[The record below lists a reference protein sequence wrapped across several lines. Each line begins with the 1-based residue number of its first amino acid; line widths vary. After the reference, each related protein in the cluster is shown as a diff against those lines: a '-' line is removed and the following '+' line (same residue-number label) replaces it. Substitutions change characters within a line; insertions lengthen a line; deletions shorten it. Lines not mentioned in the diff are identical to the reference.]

1 MRILIRSKQEKGTN
15 MPTLTTTKLT
25 LPGGGKLEGFPTL
38 AAQTAACSAAT
49 NLLAQAAPLLATMR
63 CQSKVL
69 NLLRPLID
77 IIKALPNPPVQA
89 VQNFAKAAEDLEP
102 CLLITTPATLLPLI
116 RDLICLEIR
125 ALTCFLNNLKA
136 AQSRPRTLPAVLSS
150 YAPIVNPLNL
160 AASVFAAAELQLP
173 KPPALSGDIAA
184 DTTAVKTFIATLQ
197 SAADAL
203 GGC

>member
-1 MRILIRSKQEKGTN
+1 
-15 MPTLTTTKLT
+15 MPTPTTTKLNLPAGGT
-25 LPGGGKLEGFPTL
+25 LQGFPTL
-38 AAQTAACSAAT
+38 AAQTAACSAAL
-49 NLLAQAAPLLATMR
+49 NLLAQAAPLLATMH

-77 IIKALPNPPVQA
+77 IVRGLPSPPVQA
-89 VQNFAKAAEDLEP
+89 MHDFMRAAAELQP
-102 CLLITTPATLLPLI
+102 CLFSTTPAALLPLI
-116 RDLICLEIR
+116 HDLICLEIR

-136 AQSRPRTLPAVLSS
+136 AQSRSTTLPAVLCS
-150 YAPIVNPLNL
+150 YAPIVNPLKL
-160 AASVFAAAELQLP
+160 TDSLFVAAGLQP
-173 KPPALSGDIAA
+173 PQPPALSGDIAT

>member
-1 MRILIRSKQEKGTN
+1 

-25 LPGGGKLEGFPTL
+25 LPSGGTLQGFPTL
-38 AAQTAACSAAT
+38 AAQTAACSAVS
-49 NLLAQAAPLLATMR
+49 NLLAQAAPLLAAMP

-77 IIKALPNPPVQA
+77 IILALPNPPVRA
-89 VQNFAKAAEDLEP
+89 MQNFAKAAEDLEP
-102 CLLITTPATLLPLI
+102 CFFTTTPAALLPLI

-125 ALTCFLNNLKA
+125 GLTCFLNNLKA
-136 AQSRPRTLPAVLSS
+136 AQSRPSTLPAVLSS

-160 AASVFAAAELQLP
+160 AGSLFVAAGLQP
-173 KPPALSGDIAA
+173 PQPPALSGDIAA
-184 DTTAVKTFIATLQ
+184 DTAAVKTFIATLQ
-197 SAADAL
+197 SAADPL

>member
-1 MRILIRSKQEKGTN
+1 
-15 MPTLTTTKLT
+15 MPAPRTTKLT
-25 LPGGGKLEGFPTL
+25 LPSGGTLTGFPTL
-38 AAQTAACSAAT
+38 AAQTAACSAAS
-49 NLLAQAAPLLATMR
+49 NLLAQAAPLLATMQ

-77 IIKALPNPPVQA
+77 IVRGLPSPPVQA
-89 VQNFAKAAEDLEP
+89 MDDFMMAAAELQP
-102 CLLITTPATLLPLI
+102 CLFSTTPAALLPLI

-125 ALTCFLNNLKA
+125 ALTCFLNNLNA
-136 AQSRPRTLPAVLSS
+136 PRSRRTTLPAVLSS

-160 AASVFAAAELQLP
+160 AGTLFVAAGLQP
-173 KPPALSGDIAA
+173 PQPPALSGDIAA
-184 DTTAVKTFIATLQ
+184 DTTAVKTFIANLQ

>member
-1 MRILIRSKQEKGTN
+1 
-15 MPTLTTTKLT
+15 MPAPTTTKLT
-25 LPGGGKLEGFPTL
+25 LPSGGTLEGFPTL
-38 AAQTAACSAAT
+38 AAQTAACSAAS
-49 NLLAQAAPLLATMR
+49 NLLAQAAPLLATMH

-77 IIKALPNPPVQA
+77 IVRGLLSPPVQA
-89 VQNFAKAAEDLEP
+89 MHDFMRAAAELQP
-102 CLLITTPATLLPLI
+102 CLFSTTPAALLPLI
-116 RDLICLEIR
+116 HDLICLEIR

-136 AQSRPRTLPAVLSS
+136 AQSRPTTLPAVLSS
-150 YAPIVNPLNL
+150 YAPIVNPLKL
-160 AASVFAAAELQLP
+160 TDSLFVAAGLQTP
-173 KPPALSGDIAA
+173 QPPALSGDIAT